1 MALKSTLRVI
11 NEADFPGAP
20 GRSYIDL
27 EELGKREGI
36 SFKSHY

>member
-1 MALKSTLRVI
+1 MQFTVDKKTR
-11 NEADFPGAP
+11 
-20 GRSYIDL
+20 RSYIDL